1 VTDELRK
8 QIAEVAGAAVAQA
21 IGPAVQAAVQ
31 AAVAPIVEFQREF
44 KRDWQIQ
51 DQRATDSR
59 GKSWERL
66 GAVEQQMAGVSVHVQ
81 TTARDVADIKG
92 TLPGYDARLRAV
104 ESFRNGAAGE
114 QRGVGKAMT
123 KLRNVATLVLAIASA
138 AAAWY
143 AVWRGAK

>member
-8 QIAEVAGAAVAQA
+8 QIAEAAGAAVAQA

-81 TTARDVADIKG
+81 TTARDVAEIKG
-92 TLPGYDARLRAV
+92 ALPGYDARLRAV
-104 ESFRNGAAGE
+104 ESFRNGVAGE
-114 QRGVGKAMT
+114 HRGASRVRDR
-123 KLRNVATLVLAIASA
+123 LRNLLALTIACAGA
-138 AAAWY
+138 AATW
-143 AVWRGAK
+143 WSLWGKK